1 MLRHTKDLDQAP
13 RNGHGM
19 RLRSV
24 GKFLV
29 VTVIA
34 ITPLSLPA
42 AATYPPA
49 GLDEFP
55 SAAGL
60 EADLS
65 VIGGP
70 VVSATVK
77 GPTRI
82 RRGDPMQQSDGRN
95 VIDTEIVSLDLTG
108 GTTSFPITVR
118 ESSTRES
125 SGIIRQQTPGVDFP
139 ADSFFD
145 IFVEIDTPLGVVHNK
160 QPVRLGAV
168 INAIPPLQAQYI
180 PEETFVGVD
189 LFTADGL
196 RVGILRHAAHFV
208 GQHPFVL
215 RRGGWS
221 VKLDRRANAI
231 PPLQAQ
237 YIPEE
242 TFVGVDLFT
251 ADGLRVGILRHA
263 AHFVGQ
269 HPSFSVAAGGPSSLS
284 SAGIFDL
291 PTSTPPPIPAS
302 SLGLTEADELDALA
316 YGTDFIASIMVMRF
330 SVDPRS
336 QGVIG
341 SGVKQES
348 EKSPNEAH
356 GDEFWTSV
364 ARLGSNVQ
372 QLDENGDTAPPFPLL
387 ISDDVDGLT
396 EPPTSFVDTNSDGV
410 PENPVY
416 LSLAEGS
423 PSLRTLGVAAGD
435 ILATSG
441 GSPPSTFIPS
451 TNLGL
456 VEGDDVDAICLGVF
470 IDEDREEQRVVLFSL
485 APGSSSLVAGGLSP
499 ADLFLVQ
506 VGQGTGPPTRLTP
519 WAPASSLGLLNEDN
533 LNALKCSVPRVH
545 RPPHSVLRFKCN
557 GEEIDTWGHIKVL
570 AAVGPNGE
578 AFRSSGP
585 YDLVAIEL
593 VELSLQ
599 GTGSQGPVNVWKRP
613 FSRFPHQSSRGVVQD
628 MDGTVGILDVEPYG
642 EGEAW
647 YFLDLFLEIE
657 YNGQILHHSQPIRL
671 HGIVTQLPPRPDEA
685 LQQQLESSTP
695 AISPKPLSLGEGLTQ
710 FAFRSP
716 EAVFQQFAAGDG
728 KSQGTPEI
736 PLFTEDGQPSGLSL
750 SDVIFWPN
758 LPLPTP
764 IINAGGIVNG
774 ASFQQGAAPDAIM
787 SIFGTDLADALDVA
801 ETIPLPTTLAGTTV
815 TVADSEGNQGGGCAV
830 LGACRSQR
838 AVFAVCRL
846 SLADQLLDSRWDSA
860 GTCHGDCDRCQRPK
874 LHELHCGVG
883 HSARPCSRRRPAG
896 AASPQRVS
904 YEWPSMARDRET
916 GSTTPTPCKLS
927 RWISVQ
933 KESKSSWSCSVRACG
948 ARRPEQ
954 APRSMARLYE
964 YWPRVR

>member
-168 INAIPPLQAQYI
+168 I
-180 PEETFVGVD
+180 
-189 LFTADGL
+189 
-196 RVGILRHAAHFV
+196 
-208 GQHPFVL
+208 
-215 RRGGWS
+215 
-221 VKLDRRANAI
+221 NAI

-441 GSPPSTFIPS
+441 G
-451 TNLGL
+451 
-456 VEGDDVDAICLGVF
+456 
-470 IDEDREEQRVVLFSL
+470 
-485 APGSSSLVAGGLSP
+485 
-499 ADLFLVQ
+499 
-506 VGQGTGPPTRLTP
+506 
-519 WAPASSLGLLNEDN
+519 
-533 LNALKCSVPRVH
+533 
-545 RPPHSVLRFKCN
+545 
-557 GEEIDTWGHIKVL
+557 
-570 AAVGPNGE
+570 
-578 AFRSSGP
+578 
-585 YDLVAIEL
+585 
-593 VELSLQ
+593 
-599 GTGSQGPVNVWKRP
+599 
-613 FSRFPHQSSRGVVQD
+613 
-628 MDGTVGILDVEPYG
+628 
-642 EGEAW
+642 
-647 YFLDLFLEIE
+647 
-657 YNGQILHHSQPIRL
+657 
-671 HGIVTQLPPRPDEA
+671 
-685 LQQQLESSTP
+685 
-695 AISPKPLSLGEGLTQ
+695 
-710 FAFRSP
+710 
-716 EAVFQQFAAGDG
+716 
-728 KSQGTPEI
+728 
-736 PLFTEDGQPSGLSL
+736 
-750 SDVIFWPN
+750 
-758 LPLPTP
+758 
-764 IINAGGIVNG
+764 
-774 ASFQQGAAPDAIM
+774 
-787 SIFGTDLADALDVA
+787 
-801 ETIPLPTTLAGTTV
+801 
-815 TVADSEGNQGGGCAV
+815 
-830 LGACRSQR
+830 
-838 AVFAVCRL
+838 
-846 SLADQLLDSRWDSA
+846 
-860 GTCHGDCDRCQRPK
+860 
-874 LHELHCGVG
+874 
-883 HSARPCSRRRPAG
+883 
-896 AASPQRVS
+896 
-904 YEWPSMARDRET
+904 
-916 GSTTPTPCKLS
+916 
-927 RWISVQ
+927 
-933 KESKSSWSCSVRACG
+933 
-948 ARRPEQ
+948 
-954 APRSMARLYE
+954 
-964 YWPRVR
+964 

>member
-19 RLRSV
+19 QLRSV

-29 VTVIA
+29 ATVIA

-65 VIGGP
+65 AIGGP

-77 GPTRI
+77 GPTKI
-82 RRGDPMQQSDGRN
+82 RRSDSMKQSDGRN

-118 ESSTRES
+118 ESPTRES

-180 PEETFVGVD
+180 PAETFVGVD
-189 LFTADGL
+189 LFAADG
-196 RVGILRHAAHFV
+196 
-208 GQHPFVL
+208 
-215 RRGGWS
+215 
-221 VKLDRRANAI
+221 
-231 PPLQAQ
+231 
-237 YIPEE
+237 
-242 TFVGVDLFT
+242 T
-251 ADGLRVGILRHA
+251 RVGILRHA

-291 PTSTPPPIPAS
+291 PTSTPPPIPAIN
-302 SLGLTEADELDALA
+302 LGLTEADELDALA

-336 QGVIG
+336 QGVMG

-396 EPPTSFVDTNSDGV
+396 EPPTPFVDPNGDGV

-416 LSLAEGS
+416 FSLAKGS
-423 PSLRTLGVAAGD
+423 SSLDALGVGPAD
-435 ILATSG
+435 ILVTSG
-441 GSPPSTFIPS
+441 GSRPSVFIPS
-451 TNLGL
+451 TDLGL
-456 VEGDDVDAICLGVF
+456 VEEGERGEGDDVDAICLGIF
-470 IDEDREEQRVVLFSL
+470 LDEDSEEQRVVLFSL

-506 VGQGTGPPTRLTP
+506 PGQGTGPPTGLTP

-613 FSRFPHQSSRGVVQD
+613 FTRFPHQSSRGVVQD

-647 YFLDLFLEIE
+647 YFLDLYLEIE
-657 YNGQILHHSQPIRL
+657 YNGQILHHSD
-671 HGIVTQLPPRPDEA
+671 LPPGT
-685 LQQQLESSTP
+685 S
-695 AISPKPLSLGEGLTQ
+695 PLSKLDLGPFE
-710 FAFRSP
+710 
-716 EAVFQQFAAGDG
+716 V
-728 KSQGTPEI
+728 
-736 PLFTEDGQPSGLSL
+736 
-750 SDVIFWPN
+750 
-758 LPLPTP
+758 
-764 IINAGGIVNG
+764 
-774 ASFQQGAAPDAIM
+774 
-787 SIFGTDLADALDVA
+787 
-801 ETIPLPTTLAGTTV
+801 
-815 TVADSEGNQGGGCAV
+815 
-830 LGACRSQR
+830 
-838 AVFAVCRL
+838 
-846 SLADQLLDSRWDSA
+846 
-860 GTCHGDCDRCQRPK
+860 
-874 LHELHCGVG
+874 
-883 HSARPCSRRRPAG
+883 HSM
-896 AASPQRVS
+896 V
-904 YEWPSMARDRET
+904 
-916 GSTTPTPCKLS
+916 
-927 RWISVQ
+927 
-933 KESKSSWSCSVRACG
+933 
-948 ARRPEQ
+948 
-954 APRSMARLYE
+954 
-964 YWPRVR
+964 